1 MVNINE
7 LTRKYFSRLVGI
19 PTRFPKIS
27 SSIVLG
33 MAVFIALFA
42 QAGANNRQSATQ
54 SVALLLKTLSPGN
67 AQPQPVVKEITTLGK
82 GLELLRVSLGP
93 NTPDLPLFSIN
104 DGQMLVIG
112 NAFQR
117 KGEGYEQLAGAPVP
131 PPAKKPEIHP
141 ENAAVNEMDLVPGYG
156 QGEVL
161 FEYISLR
168 CHACATLDPTIAK
181 VATETGAMLYA
192 KTIVD
197 ENDSAGL
204 QALAVI
210 QALRGTSDIKTYQRV
225 RGIIHHMLAG
235 GASEPDLASALALMA
250 DNTPD
255 PTVKNALLAR
265 PDEQLKKEAARLR
278 AEAEKVGIV
287 YTPTLLV
294 NGHEIKSAEPPE
306 LEKALRESLLTP
318 RDNS

>member
-1 MVNINE
+1 MATNPQKNTNPSSV
-7 LTRKYFSRLVGI
+7 LSA
-19 PTRFPKIS
+19 RFPKK
-27 SSIVLG
+27 
-33 MAVFIALFA
+33 AVFFILAVAVFFALFA
-42 QAGANNRQSATQ
+42 LAGANSRQTATQ
-54 SVALLLKTLSPGN
+54 SVTLLLKTLSPGN

-104 DGQMLVIG
+104 GGQMLVIG

-141 ENAAVNEMDLVPGYG
+141 ENAAINEMDLVPGYG

-161 FEYISLR
+161 FEYVSLR
-168 CHACATLDPTIAK
+168 CHACAKLDPTIAK
-181 VATETGAMLYA
+181 VAAETGAKLYA

-235 GASEPDLASALALMA
+235 GANEPDLASALALMA
-250 DNTPD
+250 ETTPD
-255 PTVKNALLAR
+255 PVVKKALLAR

-294 NGHEIKSAEPPE
+294 NGNEIKSAEPPE
-306 LEKALRESLLTP
+306 LEKALRDSLLTP
-318 RDNS
+318 KNNS